1 MSTIS
6 LCMIVKDEEKHLK
19 DCLDSVKGLV
29 DEIIIVDTG
38 STDDTKNIAKR
49 SNAKVFDF
57 KWCDDFSKA
66 RNESLR
72 HATKEWILVLDADE
86 IIDKDDHDKIK
97 RLIDTDEVAFA
108 FDQWSYIDQKEPK
121 AKKNTN
127 RFSHPFY
134 ISHRPVRLFRNNL
147 GIRFMNRV
155 HELVEHSLKE
165 HNLKEVKTNIIIH
178 HFGSLKG
185 SDFINQKAEKYAE
198 LILRQLKE
206 NPNNPR
212 YNYQA
217 ANMYL
222 GKGDKQKALDH
233 FMATARVD
241 PAYKLVHQEIAKLFL
256 SVGKIEKAIE
266 HLNFAMHN
274 SPDNP
279 SPANNLAVLYMRQK
293 RYILAKALLEKYLK
307 KDPKNKAL
315 LTNYTILKKL
325 LST

>member
-185 SDFINQKAEKYAE
+185 
-198 LILRQLKE
+198 
-206 NPNNPR
+206 
-212 YNYQA
+212 
-217 ANMYL
+217 
-222 GKGDKQKALDH
+222 
-233 FMATARVD
+233 
-241 PAYKLVHQEIAKLFL
+241 
-256 SVGKIEKAIE
+256 
-266 HLNFAMHN
+266 
-274 SPDNP
+274 
-279 SPANNLAVLYMRQK
+279 
-293 RYILAKALLEKYLK
+293 
-307 KDPKNKAL
+307 
-315 LTNYTILKKL
+315 
-325 LST
+325 